1 MAGNNTQ
8 IQIQKAIERIR
19 QESETFDQLKK
30 HDRQWFV
37 LRLVMGYAAV
47 ILLIGILAISSIIIF
62 NFEKYPDKIIG
73 WAGPALFVDI
83 LGLIF
88 TVWKVVLNP
97 NFATKLSP
105 VTDEKKAG

>member
-1 MAGNNTQ
+1 MAGNNSQ
-8 IQIQKAIERIR
+8 VQVQRAIEKIR

-37 LRLVMGYAAV
+37 LRLIMGYSAV
-47 ILLIGILAISSIIIF
+47 VLLISILIISAVIIF
-62 NFEKYPDKIIG
+62 NYESYPDKIIS
-73 WAGPALFVDI
+73 WAGPVLFVDI

-97 NFATKLSP
+97 NFATKLNP
-105 VTDEKKAG
+105 VTDDKK